1 MIVDFINTATK
12 SQYKKKTVIF
22 QTISG
27 IQVWMTHFIRDLDKY
42 IKRIVEEII
51 RGPDNLIKQLKE
63 LGIF

>member
-1 MIVDFINTATK
+1 
-12 SQYKKKTVIF
+12 
-22 QTISG
+22 
-27 IQVWMTHFIRDLDKY
+27 MTHFIRDLDKY